1 MGHEVNHDRQIIMNR
16 CRQGHISHGFS
27 QAIKRNVWHSCNWLI
42 ADQREKGA
50 HWFFVGIQVIS
61 KVRV

>member
-27 QAIKRNVWHSCNWLI
+27 QAIKRNVWHSFNWFI
-42 ADQREKGA
+42 AGQREEGA
-50 HWFFVGIQVIS
+50 ERFFVRIQVIR
-61 KVRV
+61 KVWV